1 MKYNVEIDP
10 QEIEVLCNCVV
21 SIFKI
26 YADVE
31 TQSKTNDMARFMAEK
46 IDHVEK
52 QVKQLKDLTI
62 EKELQ
67 EAFSKKDE
75 KKTTVVKAP
84 AKKAVKSFK
93 EVDDDDEYI

>member
-1 MKYNVEIDP
+1 
-10 QEIEVLCNCVV
+10 
-21 SIFKI
+21 
-26 YADVE
+26 
-31 TQSKTNDMARFMAEK
+31 MARFMAEK

-62 EKELQ
+62 EKEIQ